1 MILNPRPSLL
11 LSEMN
16 WTNIWLSEVNR
27 VDEGRL
33 PQKRPFPPWGPKG
46 GEETSGP
53 FFSWKD
59 KLKLHDFLHTDK
71 DEVYKFYQF
80 TAQEGKHHR
89 FVFWM
94 KCVEKV
100 VRKSSKQHL
109 PPSNPPGC
117 KKSLYLESGRAAQSV
132 QRWSDHSEP
141 GHAKSSWGW
150 ECRSLHTWVM
160 W

>member
-1 MILNPRPSLL
+1 M
-11 LSEMN
+11 
-16 WTNIWLSEVNR
+16 
-27 VDEGRL
+27 DEGRL

-89 FVFWM
+89 FVF
-94 KCVEKV
+94 
-100 VRKSSKQHL
+100 
-109 PPSNPPGC
+109 
-117 KKSLYLESGRAAQSV
+117 
-132 QRWSDHSEP
+132 
-141 GHAKSSWGW
+141 
-150 ECRSLHTWVM
+150 
-160 W
+160 